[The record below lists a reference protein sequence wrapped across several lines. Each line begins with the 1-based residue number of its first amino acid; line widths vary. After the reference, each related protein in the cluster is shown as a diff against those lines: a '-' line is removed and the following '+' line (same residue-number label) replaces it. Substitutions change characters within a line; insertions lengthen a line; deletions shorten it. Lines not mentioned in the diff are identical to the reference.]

1 MPPLAIIG
9 LGLAAA
15 GTATSV
21 VGQVKAG
28 NAAQQAGE
36 FNANVATEQATIK
49 ENQQRLADQRVL
61 STARANAGASG
72 VEGTS
77 GSPLDVM
84 AESARQAE
92 MNALIIRRGGVL
104 DAYAQR
110 KAGNQAQSAARI
122 GAVGSL
128 LTGGASIAKQGQE
141 LLDLNSS
148 GSGGTLP
155 ITKGRG
161 TTSVYG

>member
-15 GTATSV
+15 GTATAA
-21 VGQVKAG
+21 VGQIKAG
-28 NAAQQAGE
+28 SAAQQAGE
-36 FNANVATEQATIK
+36 YNANLATEQATIK

-61 STARANAGASG
+61 STARANVGASG

-84 AESARQAE
+84 AESARAAE

-104 DAYAQR
+104 DAYAAR
-110 KAGNQAQSAARI
+110 KSGNQAQSAARI
-122 GAVGSL
+122 GAVGTL
-128 LTGGASIAKQGQE
+128 LTGASSIGKQVV
-141 LLDLNSS
+141 DLKNTQSQN
-148 GSGGTLP
+148 
-155 ITKGRG
+155 
-161 TTSVYG
+161 